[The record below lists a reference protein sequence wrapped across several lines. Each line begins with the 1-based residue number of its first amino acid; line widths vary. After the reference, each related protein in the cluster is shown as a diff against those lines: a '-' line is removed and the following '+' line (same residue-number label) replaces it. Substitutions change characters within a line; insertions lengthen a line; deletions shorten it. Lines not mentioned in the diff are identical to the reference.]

1 MTTRDQTSLELGDI
15 QAAALMPRPHPY
27 AGSYVAVRI
36 DDRKDGREL
45 LRRLI
50 PLLDPVSSYDPALP
64 VSLGVALSYAGLEAL
79 GVPEQSL
86 ATFPGEFRQ
95 GMAARAADIGDVGEN
110 APEHWEAPLG
120 SKQVHLVVA
129 ALARDTSLMQTLV
142 EASQRAVRDLSGV
155 TAIWSLDV
163 HVPPDGREQFGFKD
177 GISQP
182 AVQGTGILGS
192 NPNEAPLKPG
202 EFVLGYEDENGDVIP
217 VPQPDE
223 LGRNGTYV
231 AFRKLHQRVGAFR
244 RYLQE
249 NTADPAE
256 QELLAA
262 KFVGRWPSG
271 APLALAPDKDDP
283 ELGADDERNNA
294 FMYGDDPRGLKCPVG
309 SHVRRMNARDA
320 VITGEVR
327 LHRMI
332 RRGTNYGPSLPPGVL
347 DDDGADRGLMFA
359 FVGARLDRQ
368 FEFVQRQW
376 INDGRFIGVP
386 NERDPLIGVQDH
398 GEFTIPKRPIRR
410 RMTELPDFVVNRGG
424 EYCFMPSLRAL
435 RWLADLDT

>member
-1 MTTRDQTSLELGDI
+1 MTTTRDQTSLELGDI

-86 ATFPGEFRQ
+86 ATFPAEFRA
-95 GMAARAADIGDVGEN
+95 GMAARADAIGDVGEN

-120 SKQVHLVVA
+120 SKDVHLVVA

-142 EASQRAVRDLSGV
+142 MLAEHAVRDLDGV
-155 TAIWSLDV
+155 SAIWSLDV

-182 AVQGTGILGS
+182 AVEGTGILGS
-192 NPNEAPLKPG
+192 NPHEAPLKPG
-202 EFVLGYEDENGDVIP
+202 EFVLGYEDENGDLPPI
-217 VPQPDE
+217 PQPDV

-231 AFRKLHQRVGAFR
+231 VFRKLHQRVADFR
-244 RYLQE
+244 RYLHE
-249 NTADPAE
+249 NSTDPAE

-294 FMYGDDPRGLKCPVG
+294 FMYGDDPRGLKCLVG
-309 SHVRRMNARDA
+309 SHARRMNARDA
-320 VITGEVR
+320 VITGTVG

-347 DDDGADRGLMFA
+347 EDDGADRGLMFA
-359 FVGARLDRQ
+359 FVGARLERQ
-368 FEFVQRQW
+368 FEFVQTQW
-376 INDGRFIGVP
+376 VNEGKFFGAP
-386 NERDPLIGVQDH
+386 GERDPLVGANDGRGQ
-398 GEFTIPKRPIRR
+398 FTVPQQPIRR
-410 RMTELPDFVVNRGG
+410 RLQGLSAFV
-424 EYCFMPSLRAL
+424 
-435 RWLADLDT
+435 